1 MTTAAPAP
9 SSARKPPNNAV
20 TAACSFR
27 EDDRGGFV
35 WHFHHGNTHLMRS
48 TPSLLRKGSGD
59 GRWRSSLHLPFE
71 VSVVLREIRHEA
83 ALHEKAR
90 QVGDIPAHER
100 PGKGQYRVYR
110 RDAMRRYFAPIHT
123 DILDGIADWNAGS
136 YPLLRFLLTTPSAL
150 DLMHSEDGARLAWC
164 LANLHDLDLNAG
176 SHPLRTGRSW
186 VRRRRRDILG
196 RLGLPTT
203 NAALQALRKVPRAS
217 FSQGRLGDLGRVLR
231 SPILHDRAR
240 HLPVWDRAL
249 DVLHEDLQ
257 AFVHDA
263 LLRELCERDPSG
275 TLPPAAFGPSPLTC
289 DLRHTLELFR
299 QARMSPPVF
308 RSVAQIRE
316 VHDDMMARIT
326 RLEGVWSKAPFPP
339 FPVELSAK
347 EQRSLTP
354 LIDSAELLREGRTM
368 HHCLGT
374 LRSHHRRARRGHF
387 HAFAM
392 TRPERLSVAFAW
404 DVEAARWNLY
414 DLRGPANQHA
424 GAPAHELAS
433 QLLARLQQAGP
444 PPPHVGD
451 DGVVLN
457 VDADD
462 DADDDTYA
470 DVDGDVDADDAQYDE
485 QPWGQPWEHL
495 ALDPFDDGHEDGPF

>member
-9 SSARKPPNNAV
+9 WSARKSTNNAV
-20 TAACSFR
+20 TAACLFH

-48 TPSLLRKGSGD
+48 TPSLLRKGSGA
-59 GRWRSSLHLPFE
+59 GRWRASLHLPFE

-90 QVGDIPAHER
+90 KLVDIPVHER
-100 PGKGQYRVYR
+100 PGKGRYRVYR
-110 RDAMRRYFAPIHT
+110 REAMRRYFAPIHT

-136 YPLLRFLLTTPSAL
+136 YPLLRFLLTTPDAL

-164 LANLHDLDLNAG
+164 LANLHEIDHTAG

-196 RLGLPTT
+196 RLGLPPT

-217 FSQGRLGDLGRVLR
+217 FNQGRLGDLGRVLR
-231 SPILHDRAR
+231 SPILDARAR

-249 DVLHEDLQ
+249 DVLHEDLHP
-257 AFVHDA
+257 FVHDA
-263 LLRELCERDPSG
+263 LLRELCEPDPVG
-275 TLPPAAFGPSPLTC
+275 PLPTSAFLQSPLTC
-289 DLRHTLELFR
+289 DLRHTLELFQ

-308 RSVAQIRE
+308 RSVAHLRE
-316 VHDDMMARIT
+316 VHDDMMARRT

-347 EQRSLTP
+347 ERRSLTP
-354 LIDSAELLREGRTM
+354 LIDSAALLQEGRTM

-374 LRSHHRRARRGHF
+374 LRTHHLRARRGHF

-392 TRPERLSVAFAW
+392 TRPERLSLAFIW
-404 DVEAARWNLY
+404 NIEEARWSLY

-424 GAPAHELAS
+424 GAPAHDTAS
-433 QLLARLQQAGP
+433 HLVARLQQAGP
-444 PPPHVGD
+444 PPPLVNH
-451 DGVVLN
+451 DGVEIN
-457 VDADD
+457 
-462 DADDDTYA
+462 A
-470 DVDGDVDADDAQYDE
+470 DVDEDVDADVGADDANYDDL
-485 QPWGQPWEHL
+485 PWEHL
-495 ALDPFDDGHEDGPF
+495 VLDPFDYGHEDGPF